1 MDFLATIIE
10 RKKSQTEDVMTIV
23 SELLKEIIQYEKLSV
38 NERFRDISNPV
49 VAKKCPRLSKLT
61 ETNSYEYTILQEL
74 LPALVDFTGRSIG
87 TLTLIEQSKRD
98 KILNQT
104 YGFHLHIYDLLN
116 LSQEPTEYIAITESV
131 DGQNKLMVIV
141 PNGKGVNLYI
151 GKLNIDNTVNRNHI
165 NPLIHV
171 DGSDNIHITSYSKM
185 GNNDYVFGFINNKPI
200 RIRGHKLIVSD
211 NEYEIDPATLA
222 FCKDEH
228 AVATYLL
235 NIYKEVAR

>member
-23 SELLKEIIQYEKLSV
+23 SELLQEIIQYEKLSM

-49 VAKKCPRLSKLT
+49 VAKRCPRLSKLT
-61 ETNSYEYTILQEL
+61 ETDSYEYTILQEL

-87 TLTLIEQSKRD
+87 TLTLIEQNKRD

-104 YGFHLHIYDLLN
+104 YGFHLRIYDLRN
-116 LSQEPTEYIAITESV
+116 LSQEPSEYIAITESI
-131 DGQNKLMVIV
+131 DDQNKLMIIV
-141 PNGKGVNLYI
+141 PDGKGINLYI
-151 GKLNIDNTVNRNHI
+151 GKLNTDNTLNRNHI
-165 NPLIHV
+165 EPLIHA

-211 NEYEIDPATLA
+211 HEYEIDPATLA
-222 FCKDEH
+222 FCNDER

-235 NIYKEVAR
+235 NVYKGVTR